1 MPSEPGDDDRGR
13 LTAAAAAWR
22 AAPPWPVA
30 IWLALLV
37 GGLVARPPLAPVE
50 SRLLS
55 AAWRTWVEAEGP
67 FAFADQPPLPI
78 WLIHLG
84 WAVLGV
90 SETWARLV
98 APLFALGALLLIAPL
113 ARLLWPER
121 PDGAPLAAIVFAG
134 SGVFAAYSSL
144 SVLAWPLVC
153 FALVGLVGIALAG
166 SGRPAPGWALL
177 GAGIGLGFLATA
189 SLAPLLLLV
198 PVALLGPVWLE
209 RAPDGGWGAWYA
221 GLSGAAAL
229 GAAIALAWLL
239 PAAGGDV
246 AAAGDIVLA
255 PPGDPSGAAQPWYGA
270 IVFAPLALYPWL
282 LWQTLWLA
290 GRWQFRRLGEGGS
303 RFCLLAAAAGLA
315 AALTLGEGQ
324 AQDLLLPLPALA
336 LLAARLLTAADSRPT
351 DFHAVVPGLIALLVG
366 LVFFL
371 LNLVPVAHL
380 DAVWREFIGDSGL
393 PLWLGGIS
401 LVSGLTLLGGGYLLA
416 QMTPRE
422 LTAGAVQLALM
433 PALLATT
440 LNLEFAVSLRRFF
453 DLEPVARQI
462 HALQQAGRPVG
473 VYGAYG
479 GEFDFPGRLERPL
492 AVLADRGTAVL
503 WAADNETGV
512 VVSYFKG
519 SVLRLP
525 VRPLYLGTVGDS
537 RAALW
542 PAGAVQATDGAVLRP
557 RF

>member
-1 MPSEPGDDDRGR
+1 M
-13 LTAAAAAWR
+13 TAVAAAWR
-22 AAPPWPVA
+22 GAPPWPVA

-55 AAWRTWVEAEGP
+55 AAWRMWVEGGAP
-67 FAFADQPPLPI
+67 AAFADQPPLPI

-84 WAVLGV
+84 WAMFGV

-121 PDGAPLAAIVFAG
+121 PDGAPLAAVIFAG
-134 SGVFAAYSSL
+134 SGAFAAYSSL

-166 SGRPAPGWALL
+166 NGRRGPGWALF
-177 GAGIGLGFLATA
+177 GSGIGLGFLAAGTA
-189 SLAPLLLLV
+189 APLLLA
-198 PVALLGPVWLE
+198 PVALLAPVWLE
-209 RAPDGGWGAWYA
+209 RPPDGGWGAWYA
-221 GLSGAAAL
+221 GLSGGAAL
-229 GAAIALAWLL
+229 GAAIALAWLV
-239 PAAGGDV
+239 PASGGDFAV
-246 AAAGDIVLA
+246 ATDILLA
-255 PPGDPSGAAQPWYGA
+255 PPGDPSGAARPWYGA

-290 GRWQFRRLGEGGS
+290 GRRQFRRLGEGGT

-315 AALTLGEGQ
+315 AALTLGERQ
-324 AQDLLLPLPALA
+324 AQDLLLPLPALS

-380 DAVWREFIGDSGL
+380 DAVWREFIGDSSL
-393 PLWLGGIS
+393 PVWLGGIS
-401 LVSGLTLLGGGYLLA
+401 LISGLTLLGGGYLLA
-416 QMTPRE
+416 QGTPRE
-422 LTAGAVQLALM
+422 LTGGAVQLALM

-440 LNLEFAVSLRRFF
+440 LNLEFAASLRRFF

-462 HALQQAGRPVG
+462 QALQQAGRPVG

-479 GEFDFPGRLERPL
+479 GEFDLPGRLERPL
-492 AVLADRGTAVL
+492 AVFADRATAVL

-525 VRPLYLGTVGDS
+525 LRPLYLGTVGDS

-542 PAGAVQATDGAVLRP
+542 PAGAVQATDGAVLRS